1 MTATRPSRCGGA
13 ERRVA
18 TWMRPGAKV
27 QAPAYHGD
35 HGTDRK
41 RGLLSMTNERERT
54 QAPTGNVA
62 LVTGA
67 SRGVGR
73 GIAVGLLEAG
83 FRVYGSG
90 RSIEQADLPPEIRRL
105 PCDHLKDDETAH
117 VFETI
122 RSECG
127 ALDLLVNC
135 AWGGYEK
142 MVEDGVFTWLAPFWD
157 QPAHRWTGMMD
168 AGVRVAFVCSANAAR
183 MMAPRRRGLIVNIS
197 FWSAQRHLGNT
208 IYGIAKA
215 ATDKMTSDT
224 AVELKPFAVPVVSLY
239 PGLVRT
245 EAVVAAAKSGA
256 FDLSTSESP
265 EFIGSVINALF
276 RDPNLMERTGQV
288 LVAAAVAKEF
298 GVLDIDGSSPPA
310 LTLADIGLER

>member
-1 MTATRPSRCGGA
+1 MIS
-13 ERRVA
+13 
-18 TWMRPGAKV
+18 
-27 QAPAYHGD
+27 
-35 HGTDRK
+35 
-41 RGLLSMTNERERT
+41 ERERNG
-54 QAPTGNVA
+54 APTENVA

-73 GIAVGLLEAG
+73 GIALGLLAAG

-90 RSIEQADLPPEIRRL
+90 RSIDQADLPRGIRRL
-105 PCDHLKDDETAH
+105 RCDHLIDDQTAR

-127 ALDLLVNC
+127 RLDLLVNC

-142 MVEDGVFTWLAPFWD
+142 MVEGGVFTWPAPFWD
-157 QPAHRWTGMMD
+157 QPLHRWTGMMD
-168 AGVRVAFVCSANAAR
+168 AGVRAAFVCSAHAAR
-183 MMAPRRRGLIVNIS
+183 MMTPRGRGVIVNIS

-208 IYGIAKA
+208 IYGVAKA
-215 ATDKMTSDT
+215 ATDKMTSDM
-224 AVELKPFAVPVVSLY
+224 AVELTPFAVPVISLY

-245 EAVVAAAKSGA
+245 EAVLAAAKSGA

-265 EFIGSVINALF
+265 EFTGRVINALF
-276 RDPNLMERTGQV
+276 DDPNLMARTGQV
-288 LVAAAVAKEF
+288 LVAAAVAKEL

-310 LTLADIGLER
+310 LALADLGLEG

>member
-1 MTATRPSRCGGA
+1 
-13 ERRVA
+13 
-18 TWMRPGAKV
+18 
-27 QAPAYHGD
+27 
-35 HGTDRK
+35 
-41 RGLLSMTNERERT
+41 MTNERQGNE
-54 QAPTGNVA
+54 APTGNVA

-73 GIAVGLLEAG
+73 GIALGLLEAG

-105 PCDHLKDDETAH
+105 PCDQLKDEETAQ

-127 ALDLLVNC
+127 ALHLLVNC

-142 MVEDGVFTWLAPFWD
+142 MVEDGAFTWPAPFWD

-168 AGVRVAFVCSANAAR
+168 AGVRAAFVCSAHAAR
-183 MMAPRRRGLIVNIS
+183 MMTPRHRGLIVNIS

-215 ATDKMTSDT
+215 ATDKMTSDM

-265 EFIGSVINALF
+265 EFIGRVINALF
-276 RDPNLMERTGQV
+276 HDPNLMARTGQV
-288 LVAAAVAKEF
+288 LVAAAVAKKF
-298 GVLDIDGSSPPA
+298 GVLDVDGNSPPV
-310 LTLADIGLER
+310 LTLADIGSEG